1 MAGGLHSAARL
12 LTALLLLAAGA
23 SETWGQTHPYV
34 GVWYMQCQKNN
45 SYYMVPA
52 ANPQVT
58 TAGHVNEDAFFSS
71 DYSAQDGDPEKPFI
85 TTFTIQ
91 PGETVETR
99 VNASGVYIVNKK
111 KLSVKVKD

>member
-1 MAGGLHSAARL
+1 ML
-12 LTALLLLAAGA
+12 
-23 SETWGQTHPYV
+23 WGQSTHPYE
-34 GVWYMQCQKNN
+34 GVWYMQCQKDN

-71 DYSAQDGDPEKPFI
+71 DYSAQAGDPEKPFI

-91 PGETVETR
+91 PGETINTNIPV
-99 VNASGVYIVNKK
+99 AGVYIIRVANGRIQKK
-111 KLSVKVKD
+111 IAIK